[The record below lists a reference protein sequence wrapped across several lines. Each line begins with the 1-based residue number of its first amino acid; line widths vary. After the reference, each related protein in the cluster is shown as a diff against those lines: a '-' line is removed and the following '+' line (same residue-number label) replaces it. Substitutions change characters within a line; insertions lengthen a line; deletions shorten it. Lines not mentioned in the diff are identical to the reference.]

1 MSESKLYRIRWVSRV
16 RVEVM
21 LDYLW
26 GCFPYQSRVVVRVE
40 EIVRGKIIVRVE
52 VILYMLGLLSQS

>member
-1 MSESKLYRIRWVSRV
+1 
-16 RVEVM
+16 M

-26 GCFPYQSRVVVRVE
+26 GCFPYRSRVVVRVE
-40 EIVRGKIIVRVE
+40 EIVRGKIIVRVK